1 VETESRAPR
10 PTNGQKRPPG
20 DMSAL
25 GADPRV
31 ARCLEHVH
39 HLSAV
44 IGPRGSA
51 TESEAEAAAYAR
63 VVLERAGL
71 EPRVERFRSAV
82 SEWRPFALAAT
93 LSLLAV
99 ALYPLAGRVTAVLS
113 AIIAA
118 VAVASAYLE
127 LNFTPNPLR
136 WLLPK
141 RPSQNVWALIPPANS
156 PRPDG
161 RPSGRQRVVLV
172 GHLDT
177 HRTPFV
183 FGSPARLKVFGV
195 LVAAAFASMAAL
207 VILYVIGAVMQHNLL
222 YIISMAPAAVLVLVL
237 LMTLQADATPYT
249 AGANDNATGAAVVL
263 ALAER
268 LQKEPLANTEVW
280 ALNSGCEEVGCYGAA
295 AFVREHREELRNAY
309 FIALDS
315 VGGPGTGPCYITRE
329 GMTKPY
335 RSDPGLVALC
345 DRIAAER
352 PDLGAY
358 PHVMSLGFTEGGI
371 GIKSGLRTLTF
382 VNLTPDGVL
391 PYWHRPDDTFEN
403 VDPDVL
409 ARTQEFLWELLQRL
423 DAA

>member
-1 VETESRAPR
+1 MEAEPPIPSGS
-10 PTNGQKRPPG
+10 NGQSRPP
-20 DMSAL
+20 DDASAP
-25 GADPRV
+25 GVDPRV
-31 ARCLEHVH
+31 GRCLEHVH
-39 HLSAV
+39 HLAAV
-44 IGPRGSA
+44 IGPRGST

-71 EPRVERFRSAV
+71 EPRVERFQSAV
-82 SEWRPFALAAT
+82 SQWRPFALAAT

-99 ALYPLAGRVTAVLS
+99 ALYPLAGRVTAILS
-113 AIIAA
+113 TLIAA
-118 VAVASAYLE
+118 STLASAYLE
-127 LNFTPNPLR
+127 LNFSPNPLR

-141 RPSQNVWALIPPANS
+141 RPSQNVWALIPPANT
-156 PRPDG
+156 PR
-161 RPSGRQRVVLV
+161 RRVVLV

-195 LVAAAFASMAAL
+195 LVAGAFASMAAL
-207 VILYVIGAVMQHNLL
+207 VILYIVGAVVQSNLL
-222 YIISMAPAAVLVLVL
+222 YIISMAPTVVLVLVL
-237 LMTLQADATPYT
+237 LMTVQADATPYT

-268 LQKEPLANTEVW
+268 LQQEPLANTEVW

-295 AFVREHREELRNAY
+295 AFVREHREELGDAY

-329 GMTKPY
+329 GMTIPY
-335 RSDPGLVALC
+335 RSDASLVALAEG
-345 DRIAAER
+345 IAAER

-358 PHVMSLGFTEGGI
+358 PHVMSLGFTEGAI
-371 GIKSGLRTLTF
+371 GIKSGLRSLTF
-382 VNLTPDGVL
+382 VNLTPDGIL
-391 PYWHRPDDTFEN
+391 PYWHRPDDVFEN